1 MPQANELDL
10 FNASDQAPPM
20 IPTSV
25 THMDI
30 IVPIKDSPLDISY
43 FDVAHS
49 WLKVLLNLVLS
60 VDVNYFS
67 MFPTDCKIPER
78 NLSIVAPTNHS
89 LFALIS
95 SHHCL

>member
-30 IVPIKDSPLDISY
+30 IVPIKDSPPDISY
-43 FDVAHS
+43 FDVVHS
-49 WLKVLLNLVLS
+49 WLKVLLNLVLR

-67 MFPTDCKIPER
+67 CLTPKEATPGFEPGTIQ
-78 NLSIVAPTNHS
+78 VYTGGVNHYT
-89 LFALIS
+89 I
-95 SHHCL
+95 